1 MSEQQKKRR
10 RRKRSK
16 KAELK
21 KKRTGLIVA
30 LSIAGVAAVGFLSAF
45 FYAKSTV
52 DAVPQDTVWS
62 NISIDEYDVSGMTET
77 ELKAMLEQRQTEFAA
92 SSVVLKAEEASAE
105 VLLSDLGFQISNID
119 ALVEQAVSY
128 AKEGGVFSRYMTVKE
143 LEETPVKFD
152 MEFKVDSELVKQVIE
167 AQIPEL
173 ENGAKNA
180 TITRANGGFVITDE
194 ENGVTVDPAA
204 SVTAIETFFAETW
217 DKAGGE
223 IELAITVDVP
233 EITRE
238 KLAEIQDVLG
248 TFTTYAGGTGSNRV
262 KNITTG
268 VKLINGAVVMPGEVF
283 SADQAMRPYTK
294 ENGFAEAGA
303 YQNGKVIQSMGGG
316 ICQVSSTLY
325 NAVILAELGVEQR
338 QPHSM
343 LVDYVKPSMD
353 AAIAGDVK
361 DMKLKNTTEYPIY
374 IEGYVS
380 GGYVTFTIYGKET
393 RPESRSIKFISETIS
408 TKDPGKKFEASGD
421 ALGTIVKTSSAH
433 TGMEARL
440 WKVVYENGTEV
451 SREVFNT
458 SSYISSPAYYTVGTA
473 TDNAEAKAVVTA
485 AIATNDEATIKA
497 AIAQAKAIIEAAN
510 KPVEPETPPVTET
523 PAPDA
528 GATTPA
534 DGTTAAPAAQ
544 AE

>member
-1 MSEQQKKRR
+1 MSEQRKKT
-10 RRKRSK
+10 RKRSK
-16 KAELK
+16 KAEQK
-21 KKRTGLIVA
+21 KKRRNLILGMSILGLIIVGVLASFLMMRSKVNQVA
-30 LSIAGVAAVGFLSAF
+30 EN
-45 FYAKSTV
+45 
-52 DAVPQDTVWS
+52 TVWN
-62 NISIDEYDVSGMTET
+62 NISIDDMDVSGMKDTEV
-77 ELKAMLEQRQTEFAA
+77 KAMLEQKQTEFAA
-92 SSVVLKAEEASAE
+92 TSVILKAEEASTE
-105 VLLSDLGFQISNID
+105 VLLSDLGFSISNID
-119 ALVEQAVSY
+119 ELVEKTVSY
-128 AKEGGVFSRYMTVKE
+128 AKKGGVFARYKVVKA
-143 LEETPVKFD
+143 LEETPVNFE
-152 MEFKVDSELVKQVIE
+152 MEYKVDPELVAQVIE

-173 ENGAKNA
+173 ENGAKDA
-180 TITRANGGFVITDE
+180 TLKRENGAFIITEE
-194 ENGVTVDPAA
+194 ENGVTVDPVA
-204 SVTAIETFFAETW
+204 SVTAIETFFKEKW
-217 DKAGGE
+217 DKQGGE
-223 IELAITVDVP
+223 IALAITVEEP
-233 EITRE
+233 
-238 KLAEIQDVLG
+238 KLTKETLEQVKDVLG

-268 VKLINGAVVMPGEVF
+268 VKLINGALVMPGEVF
-283 SADQAMRPYTK
+283 SADMAMRPYTA

-303 YQNGKVIQSMGGG
+303 YLNGKVIQSMGGG

-393 RPESRSIKFISETIS
+393 RPENRSIKFVSETLS
-408 TKDPGKKFEASGD
+408 SKDGGKKFEASGD
-421 ALGTIVKTSSAH
+421 ELGKIVKTSSAH

-451 SREVFNT
+451 SREIFNK
-458 SSYISSPAYYTVGTA
+458 SSYMASPAYYTVGTA

-485 AIATNDEATIKA
+485 AIATNDEAKINA

-510 KPVEPETPPVTET
+510 KPVEPEVPATPDNGTSSGT
-523 PAPDA
+523 DQ
-528 GATTPA
+528 TTV
-534 DGTTAAPAAQ
+534 PAA
-544 AE
+544 